1 MVLSSAEWSLKL
13 SSLIQMHSTKFIILP
28 SVSNDEAKYLSE
40 TIINHVFSTI
50 YKKRNESIII
60 VMSINYH
67 LTDKNNF

>member
-28 SVSNDEAKYLSE
+28 SVSNDEAKYLPE